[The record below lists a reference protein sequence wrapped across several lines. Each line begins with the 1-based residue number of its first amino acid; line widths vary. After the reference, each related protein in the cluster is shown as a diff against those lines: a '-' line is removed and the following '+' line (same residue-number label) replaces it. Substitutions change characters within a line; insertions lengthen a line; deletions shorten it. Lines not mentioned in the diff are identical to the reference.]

1 MQGLSQQL
9 KGVVVSHEAVYTRVL
24 YPLPASRIWPV
35 TGAMFVFEAH
45 QTQAASTW
53 RALRTHSSS
62 WGWSALV
69 DHPLRMW
76 LLVGHLGHWQMWPGS
91 LRDPIGASAAATL
104 VERTTRFVG

>member
-76 LLVGHLGHWQMWPGS
+76 LLVGHLGHRG
-91 LRDPIGASAAATL
+91 GVA
-104 VERTTRFVG
+104 